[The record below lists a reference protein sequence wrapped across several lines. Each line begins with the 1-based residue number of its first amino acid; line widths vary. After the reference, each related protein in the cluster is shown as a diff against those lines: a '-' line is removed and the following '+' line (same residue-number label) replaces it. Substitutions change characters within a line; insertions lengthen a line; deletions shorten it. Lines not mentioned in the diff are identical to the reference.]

1 MPEMPELD
9 TEKCDRCG
17 LCVSA
22 CTCGAIV
29 LIGGIITIIDTDDCG
44 WCTTCELICPNNA
57 IICAYEIVFDKES

>member
-1 MPEMPELD
+1 MPEMPKLD
-9 TEKCDRCG
+9 PEKCDRCG

-29 LIGGIITIIDTDDCG
+29 LIDNTITIIETDDCG

-57 IICAYEIVFDKES
+57 IVCAYEIVFDKKA